1 MTLKKM
7 LLSLF
12 ILTSLTSVA
21 QDNEVI
27 PFTYTKSTN
36 QYKGLTPIINAIKD
50 QTIVALGEGTHGTKE
65 FNDLR
70 VELIKDLVTKH
81 NFRIITFENAYGDTY
96 MINKVINSNGD
107 LKHAMKENL
116 VSVWQTKEI
125 ENLFLWIREYN
136 KKTKDK
142 ITLTG
147 IDTNFLTNSV
157 SILLGEKDLTRNKTY
172 YENCLK
178 LSDAAKVIDYSWSN
192 SNNSDYTP
200 NYESLIKGGV
210 EAYQLTKDMTIE
222 YGNQLSTNGQIA
234 LYNLE
239 LSFGIWQA
247 ISQQNEN
254 YTRDYMMAETAMRT
268 QSLLNQK
275 MIIIA
280 HNGHIGLTQSLIDPM
295 GEYIKKQYGTKFYSL
310 GTFTANGTYSA
321 MTDNIDV
328 KNSKYTSYELPQI
341 LDSSLEQQMDQYPE
355 KNYFIDFRSVPTSV
369 FDTPKKMNWIGYKRM
384 TQEEQTKYMT
394 IEKVKLREHFDGF
407 IFINTTSASE
417 HFDLNL
423 QIYNSNI

>member
-1 MTLKKM
+1 MTLKKT
-7 LLSLF
+7 LVSLF

-21 QDNEVI
+21 QDNEAT
-27 PFTYTKSTN
+27 PFTYNKSTN
-36 QYKGLTPIINAIKD
+36 QYTGLTPIVNALKD

-96 MINKVINSNGD
+96 MLNKVINSNGG
-107 LKHAMKENL
+107 LGQAMKENL

-125 ENLFLWIREYN
+125 KNLFLWIREYN
-136 KKTKDK
+136 KKTEDK
-142 ITLTG
+142 VILTG

-157 SILLGEKDLTRNKTY
+157 SILQGEKDLTRNKTY

-178 LSDAAKVIDYSWSN
+178 LSDAAKVIDYSWSK
-192 SNNSDYTP
+192 SNDSTFTP
-200 NYESLIKGGV
+200 NYDNLIKVGT
-210 EAYQLTKDMTIE
+210 EAYQLTKEMTPK
-222 YGNQLSTNGQIA
+222 YTKQLSTDAQIA

-239 LSFGIWQA
+239 LGFRMLYEVGQR
-247 ISQQNEN
+247 NGE
-254 YTRDYMMAETAMRT
+254 YTRDYAMAETAMRT
-268 QSLLNQK
+268 QSLLNKK

-280 HNGHIGLTQSLIDPM
+280 HNGHIGLTQSLLDPM
-295 GEYIKKQYGTKFYSL
+295 GEYIKKQYGTSFYSL

-328 KNSKYTSYELPQI
+328 KISKYTSYELPQI
-341 LDSSLEQQMDQYPE
+341 LDNSLEQQMEQYPE
-355 KNYFIDFRSVPTSV
+355 KNYFVDFRSVPTSV

-384 TQEEQTKYMT
+384 PQEEQTKYMT
-394 IEKVKLREHFDGF
+394 IKNVKLREHFDGF
-407 IFINTTSASE
+407 IFMNMTSASE
-417 HFDLNL
+417 HIN
-423 QIYNSNI
+423 